1 MIMITNNWY
10 TAKYILELIKER
22 TVLLETRTN
31 NINKHVRNGNV
42 IFVTERLKSV
52 SEKINDYFIKIGM
65 NYE

>member
-1 MIMITNNWY
+1 MMMITNNWY

-42 IFVTERLKSV
+42 IFVTERLTSV

>member
-1 MIMITNNWY
+1 MMMITNNWY